1 MNDQVIE
8 QVRKLAPPTNGVNND
23 TLTAWIEMAK
33 EFVCERKY
41 GDKYT
46 KALALYTLH
55 LMTIDGALRTEN
67 DSIEEMSRRVKSFS
81 ISGEVSESYE
91 RVSESDGTFL
101 GQTPWGKMLRVL
113 NRKKGMGFALLT
125 GARGRICR

>member
-8 QVRKLAPPTNGVNND
+8 QIRKLAPPTNGVNND